1 MKRVLLLAAFLIF
14 SVNVFAQTPQ
24 TFDLTEYGVR
34 IEPDRRVM
42 VVLASLEAAGLD
54 TPLTADGEKFRQKLK
69 TDLQGVNPDLRRKL
83 VVFVERYKARFVEK
97 YKQELGEADK
107 SEFAALLE
115 KSKAGL
121 GEKEKEVFNTK
132 YKTFYT
138 GLTSPFISMA
148 YTLSP
153 APDFSDPLRETDL
166 PGDLL
171 EVLDFAPLVRELY
184 RANLKNNLENY
195 VKEYQAA
202 GDAMRLSTVKMVSDL
217 IGYLHTRPELSYID
231 RIKTQVKDSKGKK
244 NLQKTELR
252 ERSRRF
258 YIVPEMFA
266 PKETINFRNIGDDYF
281 AIVPPA
287 TDLSASE
294 VRRAYLQF
302 VIDPLV
308 LKNGKD
314 ISAVRDG
321 IKSLLDERRKSNPD
335 VSPDI
340 FLTVSRSLVAAVD
353 ARQIEFEKT
362 RIATAQAR
370 RKIDQVKTEKE
381 KLAVSAEL
389 EAFKKSLANETAL
402 QLSEAYEKGAALSFY
417 FADQLKGLEDS
428 GFDIAGSMR
437 EYLLS
442 LDATKETDRL
452 AQFAEARK
460 AAVAAREERRKNAG
474 SKELVIDSPF
484 TKKLLAIE
492 QITKSKNY
500 AESEKQLAQLA
511 AEYPNEARVYYA
523 QGRIAGLLAENLT
536 DEAARNKRLREAKD
550 AYEKAILTTRKYPD
564 VTTEKPDA
572 ALMSL
577 SYVALARIYEFV
589 GDTSYAIKIYEAA
602 IQIGNVPDGAY
613 SEAVA
618 AREKLAKEQQ

>member
-14 SVNVFAQTPQ
+14 SVNIFAQAPQ
-24 TFDLTEYGVR
+24 RFDLSEYGVR
-34 IEPDRRVM
+34 IEPDRRIM

-69 TDLQGVNPDLRRKL
+69 TDLQSVSPELRRKL
-83 VVFVERYKARFVEK
+83 VVFVEQYKRRHPQATNAEIV
-97 YKQELGEADK
+97 
-107 SEFAALLE
+107 
-115 KSKAGL
+115 
-121 GEKEKEVFNTK
+121 
-132 YKTFYT
+132 
-138 GLTSPFISMA
+138 SPFISMA

-184 RANLKNNLENY
+184 RANLKNNLEVY
-195 VKEYQAA
+195 VKDYQTA
-202 GDAMRLSTVKMVSDL
+202 GDAMRPSTVEMVSGL
-217 IGYLHTRPELSYID
+217 VGYLHTRPELSYID
-231 RIKTQVKDSKGKK
+231 RVKTQIKDSKGKK
-244 NLQKTELR
+244 NLEKVEIR

-302 VIDPLV
+302 IIDPLV

-314 ISAVRDG
+314 ISAVRDS

-335 VSPDI
+335 VSPDV
-340 FLTVSRSLVAAVD
+340 FLAVSRSLVAAVD
-353 ARQIEFEKT
+353 ARQYAYEKYRTATQLARQSNQKPISEKT
-362 RIATAQAR
+362 DANN
-370 RKIDQVKTEKE
+370 RKISQITD
-381 KLAVSAEL
+381 EL
-389 EAFKKSLANETAL
+389 FVIDGKFVMPDVDNEVAL
-402 QLSEAYEKGAALSFY
+402 QLSEAYEKGAVLSFY
-417 FADQLKGLEDS
+417 FANQLKGLEDS
-428 GFDIAGSMR
+428 GFDIAGSIR

-442 LDATKETDRL
+442 LDASKETDRL

-460 AAVAAREERRKNAG
+460 AALAARAERRSNPNNKSIETFAG
-474 SKELVIDSPF
+474 SKNQVTKRLLEIDEL
-484 TKKLLAIE
+484 TKA
-492 QITKSKNY
+492 KNY
-500 AESEKQLAQLA
+500 TESEKQLAQLA
-511 AEYPNEARVYYA
+511 AEYPNEARISYE
-523 QGRIAGLLAENLT
+523 QGRTAGLLAVGVT
-536 DEAARNKRLREAKD
+536 DETIRNKRLRQAKD
-550 AYEKAILTTRKYPD
+550 FYEKAILTTRKND
-564 VTTEKPDA
+564 KPDA

-589 GDTSYAIKIYEAA
+589 GDASYAIKIYEAA
-602 IQIGNVPDGAY
+602 IQIGNIPDGAY
-613 SEAVA
+613 TEAVA
-618 AREKLAKEQQ
+618 AREKLVKEQQ